1 MDTPLTFDVSELNKK
16 SEGSIFEYSL
26 DVEVDFN
33 EQAIVSKS
41 NLTGRVFI
49 MKLKEGFHVQV
60 KGIKIDVELKCG
72 KCAEI
77 YTQKVEIPSAELL
90 YLNEPSKQMELQKDL
105 SYVDVKNWTLDITE
119 FLRQEIILHF
129 PLIPVCSTRCKGIN
143 LEKNV

>member
-16 SEGSIFEYSL
+16 SEGSTFEYSL
-26 DVEVDFN
+26 DVDVDFN
-33 EQAIVSKS
+33 EPTITTES

-72 KCAEI
+72 KCAEMYAQTI
-77 YTQKVEIPSAELL
+77 EIKSAEWL

-105 SYVDVKNWTLDITE
+105 SYVDVKNWTIDITE

-129 PLIPVCSTRCKGIN
+129 PLVPVCSTRCKGIN

>member
-1 MDTPLTFDVSELNKK
+1 
-16 SEGSIFEYSL
+16 
-26 DVEVDFN
+26 
-33 EQAIVSKS
+33 
-41 NLTGRVFI
+41 
-49 MKLKEGFHVQV
+49 
-60 KGIKIDVELKCG
+60 
-72 KCAEI
+72 
-77 YTQKVEIPSAELL
+77 SAELL